1 MFKYIWIVFKKEIKD
16 TFRDRKTIFIS
27 IIIPILIFPILTLA
41 LGSGVSDII
50 EEDTKPINIA
60 VISENDNGLLKYLN
74 THEGVNIVNTDEPK
88 KSLEKLEV
96 KAIVK
101 IDKYFDEKVNNGEFG
116 TVEIIYDE
124 SSQKSL
130 MAYPRLK
137 SIVNEYSEI
146 IVSKRLKELGTDN
159 NILKVVDIKAIS
171 VAKEGGFGIIM
182 FSMVL
187 PMFLT
192 IWSAVGGIPAAT
204 DLGAGEKERQTL
216 EPLLTTRINRI
227 SLLIGKYFTVVVA
240 GIIATLASLTGFIIA
255 TKLNSDLFGSIS
267 YLPINTIL
275 IIGLFC
281 IGLTLTFS
289 SLELAVSFY
298 ARNFKEAQT
307 YLTPITIIMIIP
319 AYLTMYLDGRAI
331 PKVYFNIPIINVI
344 SIIKEALVSIY
355 NPVHIGIVLIWMLI
369 YIAVA
374 LIVTVK
380 LFNKETVIFR
390 N

>member
-1 MFKYIWIVFKKEIKD
+1 MMKRVKKSGIAETRIREILGQFSD
-16 TFRDRKTIFIS
+16 L
-27 IIIPILIFPILTLA
+27 IITERLREKGINPKIL
-41 LGSGVSDII
+41 
-50 EEDTKPINIA
+50 KP
-60 VISENDNGLLKYLN
+60 
-74 THEGVNIVNTDEPK
+74 VNI
-88 KSLEKLEV
+88 KSTSVSVEE
-96 KAIVK
+96 
-101 IDKYFDEKVNNGEFG
+101 NGMGMF
-116 TVEIIYDE
+116 I
-124 SSQKSL
+124 
-130 MAYPRLK
+130 
-137 SIVNEYSEI
+137 
-146 IVSKRLKELGTDN
+146 
-159 NILKVVDIKAIS
+159 
-171 VAKEGGFGIIM
+171 
-182 FSMVL
+182 FSMIL
-187 PMFLT
+187 PMLLT

-216 EPLLTTRINRI
+216 EPLLTINASRLSI
-227 SLLIGKYFTVVVA
+227 ILGKYFAVVVA
-240 GIIATLASLTGFIIA
+240 GIIATLGSLLGFIIA
-255 TKLNSDLFGSIS
+255 SKIS
-267 YLPINTIL
+267 PNFLWVGVKLPIMSIVV
-275 IIGLFC
+275 IALFC

-344 SIIKEALVSIY
+344 SIIKEALISIY